1 MFAHTQPVEH
11 AVIVVVAA
19 SAVAW
24 YGVGWLRTPHRRYP
38 PLVAWAGGV
47 ATVAV
52 ATSPALERYAA
63 QSFTGHMV
71 QHLLLIVVAA
81 PLLVVARPL
90 RAVMLAVPHFV
101 AHPGTRPVTRLG
113 AGSEG
118 AARFRSV
125 RRLARE
131 VRRGWRRRAGVL
143 AAVAFVSTLVLT
155 HLTVVY
161 DLALRNRVVHDVEH
175 VAYLASAVALW
186 ATATAA
192 GRSGGAGRV
201 AMVFAV
207 IAGSAFVGVV
217 LLSARAPLVPTY
229 ADRLGTAAA
238 LDDQR
243 AAASLMWVGGMAVT
257 LPLLFTAVWRW
268 AAAEERVAEQLEE
281 YEHAG
286 LRRATRPA
294 DETTP
299 MPPR

>member
-1 MFAHTQPVEH
+1 VSSVVLAHSQPVEH

-24 YGVGWLRTPHRRYP
+24 YGVGWLRMRDRRYP
-38 PLVAWAGGV
+38 ALVAWAGGV

-90 RAVMLAVPHFV
+90 RTMMLTV
-101 AHPGTRPVTRLG
+101 AHSVSLPVSQPAG
-113 AGSEG
+113 AHDG
-118 AARFRSV
+118 AARMGAV
-125 RRLARE
+125 RRLARH

-143 AAVAFVSTLVLT
+143 AAAAFVGTLVLT

-192 GRSGGAGRV
+192 GRRGGAARM

-229 ADRLGTAAA
+229 ADRLGSAAA

-281 YEHAG
+281 YQRAG
-286 LRRATRPA
+286 IGPATRPVA
-294 DETTP
+294 DGERTHPT
-299 MPPR
+299 